1 MKNLIFGLM
10 LALPLSGCGDH
21 KSGKVA
27 ELKAAEASAS
37 LVPQALVPPAS
48 MFRFL
53 DNVIA
58 KVVALNPGSETVSAS
73 DLQAINAADLQASA
87 QDAQL
92 DLSKIQS
99 MTNFLSPEA
108 KEKVSAYFSSHY
120 PDLGAS
126 SNTKTL
132 KKSDITAA
140 YATFKKFFGLPAS
153 DLLNSK
159 AVLEAKDFNPSKLEA
174 GGMNLVGIDDIFLA
188 ALALGFVVFYIIPAV
203 TLLIVLTVVF
213 GPFLTP
219 LFQLLELLILFAI
232 SFGGLI

>member
-87 QDAQL
+87 QDAQHDQL
-92 DLSKIQS
+92 
-99 MTNFLSPEA
+99 
-108 KEKVSAYFSSHY
+108 
-120 PDLGAS
+120 
-126 SNTKTL
+126 
-132 KKSDITAA
+132 
-140 YATFKKFFGLPAS
+140 
-153 DLLNSK
+153 
-159 AVLEAKDFNPSKLEA
+159 
-174 GGMNLVGIDDIFLA
+174 
-188 ALALGFVVFYIIPAV
+188 FV
-203 TLLIVLTVVF
+203 T
-213 GPFLTP
+213 
-219 LFQLLELLILFAI
+219 
-232 SFGGLI
+232 